1 MSAEV
6 VSIHSTKETVVAD
19 LNNGYTRIANEL
31 IEQLCRVD
39 LSGRQFRVVNA
50 IIRKT
55 YGYQKKRDWIT
66 ASQIAEEM
74 EYDGATT
81 NINAD
86 IRTLRNRNILF
97 LDGRKIGVNTS
108 LSDWVMTKNPRSK
121 TITKVIEN
129 DQSSKK
135 PTDRKRSHKESKTIT
150 PVIENDHFL
159 DQKRS
164 PQKKKENYK
173 ETFKENSPSENT
185 PTSEVKKSLLEKV
198 QTKNPQAVIATKKG
212 QAVSWGD
219 QTDLDLAKQ
228 IHAMA
233 LKITHDEKE
242 PNWASWANDVR
253 LLRDQDN
260 RTTQQILALFTFANQ
275 DSFWAANVLCPS
287 KLRDR
292 WGQLAAKYNQQ
303 RAERTITQD
312 GQVQQ
317 IAQGNSQST
326 ASASLEQL
334 MDTDW

>member
-55 YGYQKKRDWIT
+55 YGYRKKQDWIT

-108 LSDWVMTKNPRSK
+108 LSDWVMAKKPRSK
-121 TITKVIEN
+121 TITKMIEN
-129 DQSSKK
+129 DQFGKK
-135 PTDRKRSHKESKTIT
+135 PTNQKQSHKELKTIT
-150 PVIENDHFL
+150 PVIENDHNS
-159 DQKRS
+159 DQKQS

-185 PTSEVKKSLLEKV
+185 PTVEVKKSLLEKV

-212 QAVSWGD
+212 QAVAWGD
-219 QTDLDLAKQ
+219 QADLDLAKQ

-233 LKITHDEKE
+233 ITITHDEKE
-242 PNWASWANDVR
+242 PSWASWANDVR
-253 LLRDQDN
+253 LMRDQDN
-260 RTTQQILALFTFANQ
+260 RTDQQILALFTFANQ
-275 DSFWAANVLCPS
+275 DSFWAANVLCPA
-287 KLRDR
+287 KLRER
-292 WGQLAAKYNQQ
+292 WGQLAAKYNKQ

-312 GQVQQ
+312 GHANQ
-317 IAQGNSQST
+317 ASESNSQST
-326 ASASLEQL
+326 ASASLVQL
-334 MDTDW
+334 MDNDW

>member
-55 YGYQKKRDWIT
+55 YGYRKKQDWIT

-108 LSDWVMTKNPRSK
+108 LSDWVMAKKPRSK

-129 DQSSKK
+129 DQFSKK
-135 PTDRKRSHKESKTIT
+135 PANQKQSPEESKTIT
-150 PVIENDHFL
+150 SVIENDHNS
-159 DQKRS
+159 DQKQS

-185 PTSEVKKSLLEKV
+185 PTVEVKKSLLEKV

-228 IHAMA
+228 IHSMA
-233 LKITHDEKE
+233 TTVTMDTKE

-253 LLRDQDN
+253 LMRDQDN
-260 RTTQQILALFTFANQ
+260 RTDQQILALFMFANQ
-275 DSFWAANVLCPS
+275 DSFWSANVLCPA
-287 KLRDR
+287 KLREK
-292 WGQLAAKYNQQ
+292 WGTLAAKYNQH
-303 RAERTITQD
+303 RAERSTGLDTT
-312 GQVQQ
+312 
-317 IAQGNSQST
+317 AQGTRSR
-326 ASASLEQL
+326 LI
-334 MDTDW
+334 DTDW

>member
-1 MSAEV
+1 MPAEV

-55 YGYQKKRDWIT
+55 YGYRKKQDWIT

-108 LSDWVMTKNPRSK
+108 LSDWVMAKKPRSK

-129 DQSSKK
+129 DQFGKK
-135 PTDRKRSHKESKTIT
+135 PTNQKQSHKELKTIT
-150 PVIENDHFL
+150 SVIENDHNL

-173 ETFKENSPSENT
+173 ETFKESSPSENT
-185 PTSEVKKSLLEKV
+185 PTVEVKKSLLEKV

-212 QAVSWGD
+212 QAVAWGD
-219 QTDLDLAKQ
+219 QADLDLARQ

-233 LKITHDEKE
+233 ITITHDEKE

-253 LLRDQDN
+253 LMRDQDN
-260 RTTQQILALFTFANQ
+260 RTDQQILALFTFANQ
-275 DSFWAANVLCPS
+275 DSFWAANVLCPA
-287 KLRDR
+287 KLRER
-292 WGQLAAKYNQQ
+292 WGQLAAKYNKQ

-312 GQVQQ
+312 GHANQ
-317 IAQGNSQST
+317 ASESNSQST
-326 ASASLEQL
+326 ASASLVQL
-334 MDTDW
+334 MDNDW